1 MWNRILI
8 FNRYESAMKSYFI
21 HTFQVRILSQ
31 TQISKEV
38 HMNLNSVELYN
49 IIQCLILFQKIQ
61 LHLKYAFK
69 SRKPFRFLNSLSI
82 SLSCWCRFLSE
93 NCIWYGIYDTP
104 DFPIFM
110 NVQWLWN
117 PNGKESLAW
126 YRTFPTGEDR
136 QYKWGGNFSVHYIRA
151 KIKMVDKKRIS
162 YRWKVI

>member
-69 SRKPFRFLNSLSI
+69 SRKPFRFVNSLSI

-110 NVQWLWN
+110 NVQWLYEIRMEKKALH
-117 PNGKESLAW
+117 GIVLFLLEK
-126 YRTFPTGEDR
+126 TGNTSE
-136 QYKWGGNFSVHYIRA
+136 A
-151 KIKMVDKKRIS
+151 EIS
-162 YRWKVI
+162 RCIISEQK